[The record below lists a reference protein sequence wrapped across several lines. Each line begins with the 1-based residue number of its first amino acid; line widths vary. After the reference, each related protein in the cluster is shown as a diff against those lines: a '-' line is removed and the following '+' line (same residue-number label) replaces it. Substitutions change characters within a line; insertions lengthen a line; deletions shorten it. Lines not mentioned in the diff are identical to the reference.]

1 MLPKIDRQNCGILH
15 KLSREDNMSKL
26 IIGMALGATCTAII
40 TCGGTKCLKRT
51 KKMVM
56 NKIEDILK

>member
-1 MLPKIDRQNCGILH
+1 
-15 KLSREDNMSKL
+15 MSKL